1 MKIVLIQRIKKHMT
15 SLPELLLILVVVLIV
30 FGPEKLPDLAQKIGK
45 IVGKVKTYKDEFST
59 QLDQQFKNDQ
69 LDRNINRAEQADK
82 NYE

>member
-45 IVGKVKTYKDEFST
+45 LVGKVKTYKDEFST